1 MKRNL
6 KANTKKNSKVK
17 SSLPFKI
24 IDDIKSDVSFEGYG
38 RDLSEL
44 FSSCALAISSIS
56 YDVNMV
62 PKIKRIR
69 FSLSGMPEL
78 LLYDF
83 LSKILF
89 LIDTKEM
96 FFSGFN
102 VELRLKDLGNKNDF
116 IREDIKDTNS
126 ALEREYTLTCE
137 CLGAPIASISKIV
150 SKVHI
155 KAITM
160 HNLKILKR
168 SSRKAPKKGYTA
180 HISLDV

>member
-1 MKRNL
+1 MKSPPL
-6 KANTKKNSKVK
+6 FKV
-17 SSLPFKI
+17 
-24 IDDIKSDVSFEGYG
+24 IDDIKSDISFEGYG
-38 RDLSEL
+38 RDLNEL
-44 FSSCALAISSIS
+44 FSSCALALSSIS

-62 PKIKRIR
+62 PKLKRIR
-69 FSLSGMPEL
+69 FSLSGKPEL

-102 VELRLKDLGNKNDF
+102 VDLRPKGLGNKNNLA
-116 IREDIKDTNS
+116 REDIKGINGV
-126 ALEREYTLTCE
+126 LEREYTLICE
-137 CLGAPIASISKIV
+137 CLGAPIASISKMV

-160 HNLKILKR
+160 HNLKILGR
-168 SSRKAPKKGYTA
+168 ASRKVPKKGYVA
-180 HISLDV
+180 HVSLDV